1 MAANISAAT
10 RSTVAACMALAEIV
24 SAEVDPSYEEKWINE
39 MERQM
44 SEISGDSALWR
55 DRLDDLF
62 LEW

>member
-1 MAANISAAT
+1 MYK
-10 RSTVAACMALAEIV
+10 RQEIV